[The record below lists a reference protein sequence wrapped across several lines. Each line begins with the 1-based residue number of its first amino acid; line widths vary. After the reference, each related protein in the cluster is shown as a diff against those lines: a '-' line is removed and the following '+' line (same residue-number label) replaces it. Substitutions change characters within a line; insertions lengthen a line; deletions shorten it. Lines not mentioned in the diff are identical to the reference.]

1 MAGLPAPNLDDRRF
15 QDLVD
20 EAKRLVQQRCP
31 EWTDHNVS
39 DPGVTLI
46 ETFAFMVDQLLY
58 RLNRVPDR
66 NYLRFLDLIGV
77 KLHPPAAAT
86 APVTFW
92 LSAPQEQAVT
102 IPARTEVATLRT
114 ETEEAIAFAT
124 VEDLPIVACSLA
136 ALASADAID
145 GNGLREHPAGQ
156 PFFCFDKVPQ
166 PGDALLVGLSN
177 PVPSCAVLLRI
188 DSRVEGIGVNPDDPP
203 LAWEA
208 WDGEGWVACDL
219 DRDTTG
225 GFNVPGDVVLHVPPS
240 HTASVHGA
248 HSGGWL
254 RCRVTPPILG
264 QPAYSASPR
273 IDRIVAS
280 TVGGT
285 TAAVHGE
292 IVLGEDLGVSEGVAG
307 QAFPLRGTPVI
318 DGTGPLTLE
327 VSTDDGWEEWTQVE
341 SFAGRGPSE
350 RVFVLDG
357 ASVALG
363 PAVREAD
370 GTVVHHGAVPP
381 QGARL
386 RIPLYRTGG
395 GGSGNVARRALSV
408 LRSSIPYV
416 SAIENRQP
424 AGGGVDAETVPE
436 ARIRGPLQLR
446 SRDRAVTAEDYEHLA
461 RVAAPEAARVRCVP
475 APVGNGAD
483 ASPGDDAGGVRVLV
497 VPAVADGEHGRIDLA
512 SLVPSDATLERIA
525 GYLDER
531 RMIGARVRVEP
542 PRYQGITVVARLR
555 ARSDASAARVERAAL
570 GALYGWF
577 HPLRGG
583 AAGIGWPFGRAVH
596 VGEIYAA
603 LQRVPGVEFVE
614 DARLFGADPAT
625 GQRGE
630 SATKID
636 LDPNTLVFSY
646 EHRVRVET

>member
-46 ETFAFMVDQLLY
+46 ETFAFMVDQFLY

-77 KLHPPAAAT
+77 RLHPPAAAS

-102 IPARTEVATLRT
+102 IPAGTEVATLRT
-114 ETEEAIAFAT
+114 ETDEAVSFST
-124 VEDLPIVACSLA
+124 VEDLPVVPCSVA
-136 ALASADAID
+136 ALASSDATD
-145 GNGLREHPAGQ
+145 ENGLREHPADQ

-188 DSRVEGIGVNPDDPP
+188 DCRVEGIGVNPDDPP
-203 LAWEA
+203 LVWES

-225 GFNVPGDVVLHVPPS
+225 GFNVPGDVVLHVPRS
-240 HTASVHGA
+240 HTASAIGA
-248 HSGGWL
+248 HSAGWL

-273 IDRIVAS
+273 INRLVAS
-280 TVGGT
+280 TIGGT

-292 IVLGEDLGVSEGVAG
+292 VVLGEDLGVSEGVPG

-327 VSTDDGWEEWTQVE
+327 VSTVDGWEEWTQVE

-350 RVFVLDG
+350 KVFVIDG
-357 ASVALG
+357 ATVVLG

-370 GTVVHHGAVPP
+370 GSVVHHGAVPV

-395 GGSGNVARRALSV
+395 GGAGNVARRSVSV

-416 SAIENRQP
+416 SSVENREP
-424 AGGGVDAETVPE
+424 AGGGVDAETVEE
-436 ARIRGPLQLR
+436 AKIRGPLQLR

-475 APVGNGAD
+475 APVGDGDAAGDGA
-483 ASPGDDAGGVRVLV
+483 GVRLLV
-497 VPAVADGEHGRIDLA
+497 VPAVPDGEHGGLEFG
-512 SLVPSDATLERIA
+512 SLVPGEATLQRIA
-525 GYLDER
+525 AYLDER
-531 RMIGARVRVEP
+531 RMIGARVSVEP
-542 PRYQGITVVARLR
+542 PRYQGITIVARLR
-555 ARSDASAARVERAAL
+555 ARSNFTPARVEDAAL
-570 GALYGWF
+570 NALFGYF

-596 VGEIYAA
+596 VGEVYAV

-630 SATKID
+630 SATRID

-646 EHRVRVET
+646 EHRVRVEA